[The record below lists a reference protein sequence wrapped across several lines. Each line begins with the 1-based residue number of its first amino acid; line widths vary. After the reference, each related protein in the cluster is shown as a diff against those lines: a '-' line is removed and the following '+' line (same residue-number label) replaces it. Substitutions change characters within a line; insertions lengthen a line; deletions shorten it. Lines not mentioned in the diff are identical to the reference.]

1 MQISFLRLFFVLHLM
16 QRLFQLSFQTLQV
29 FKECR
34 HHPPMVKANIQAEK
48 EAWIDG
54 GECKSICNLN
64 LQKKNAD
71 N

>member
-54 GECKSICNLN
+54 G
-64 LQKKNAD
+64 A
-71 N
+71 